1 LGRARVFDGVSGR
14 HMILSLVKGPGGP
27 TTTVK
32 RAAAA
37 EIDDAQAILGGK
49 SPLVVFQKTAGQLFR
64 GGRVDLEPPADELLA
79 KLSRWPR
86 LASLGIIRQGI
97 VENPAS
103 VTASV
108 NRQHGDPWRIGEGV
122 FALTHEEAAG
132 LHLSAAESAL
142 LRKYH
147 TLADLGRYFRA
158 ETPSRQLIY
167 CTAQTC
173 PRLDGFPALHAH
185 LARFRPIMERRRE
198 TRLGRRPWWQLHW
211 PREENV
217 WQAAKLI
224 SVQMGRRP
232 AFVAAEL
239 PVYVPFS
246 ANVFVP
252 GAGTQER
259 LDFLAAV
266 LNSRLLWKW
275 FSHHAKRRGVG
286 LEINGHVLAE
296 TPIRT
301 IDFDHAPDVAA
312 HERLAQLGRQ
322 MARWS
327 DRLRS
332 AESKQE
338 GGAIARRRAATDH
351 AIDLAV
357 YALYGLTDEEIAMVE
372 NAELSL

>member
-1 LGRARVFDGVSGR
+1 
-14 HMILSLVKGPGGP
+14 M
-27 TTTVK
+27 
-32 RAAAA
+32 
-37 EIDDAQAILGGK
+37 
-49 SPLVVFQKTAGQLFR
+49 
-64 GGRVDLEPPADELLA
+64 DLEPPADELLA

-173 PRLDGFPALHAH
+173 PRLEGFPALHAH

-275 FSHHAKRRGVG
+275 FRHHAKRRGVG

-296 TPIRT
+296 TPIHDR
-301 IDFDHAPDVAA
+301 FRPCPGRGGPRASGAV
-312 HERLAQLGRQ
+312 GRQ
-322 MARWS
+322 MRGGRADCEVQS
-327 DRLRS
+327 RS
-332 AESKQE
+332 
-338 GGAIARRRAATDH
+338 RRRRRPPTGRHGSRDRPG
-351 AIDLAV
+351 
-357 YALYGLTDEEIAMVE
+357 GLRGMA
-372 NAELSL
+372 